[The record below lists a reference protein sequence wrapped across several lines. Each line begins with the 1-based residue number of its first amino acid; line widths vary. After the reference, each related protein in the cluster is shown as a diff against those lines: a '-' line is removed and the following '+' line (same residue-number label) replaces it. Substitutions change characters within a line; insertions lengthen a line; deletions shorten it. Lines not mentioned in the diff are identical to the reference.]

1 MLDEFQEHDLRFRS
15 SVGQHYKYFH
25 CSRCKLSVGM
35 KTIDSGVA
43 CRSSLLNR
51 PCHTAAGVAPDE
63 SSATD
68 AKSVQLCA
76 VCFTSECIYACTP
89 CMHKCACKACASV
102 LRNCPI
108 CRVAVIHW
116 KQIFESGIQGS
127 AADIVARDE
136 TTGPVPFPPPVQAA
150 ARRIRDEFDLTSD
163 SLSSDADDV
172 EYIEPDPPAVT
183 GSVRIIRVQRP
194 PLSDEDWAR
203 SDADFPSSWCFAA
216 LKAKRGNRADA
227 YELLQ
232 SSGLCLRFRAYETSR
247 QTFIEMGF
255 TERDAQIC
263 LLLNN
268 CHYSS
273 ALDELL
279 DGNWANVH

>member
-1 MLDEFQEHDLRFRS
+1 MLPRKRQQSDATTFPNQELMKLSFQEHDLKFRTS
-15 SVGQHYKYFH
+15 NGPYKFFR
-25 CSRCKLSVGM
+25 CSRCKLKVGM
-35 KTIDSGVA
+35 KCNDSTVS
-43 CRSSLLNR
+43 CRTSKLNQ
-51 PCHTAAGVAPDE
+51 PCHTAEVAPVV
-63 SSATD
+63 ATTTV
-68 AKSVQLCA
+68 ATVAVVQLCA
-76 VCFTSECIYACTP
+76 VCFASECMYACIP
-89 CMHKCACKACASV
+89 CMHKCACRVCASA
-102 LRNCPI
+102 LRVCPI
-108 CRVAVIHW
+108 CRVAVHHW

-203 SDADFPSSWCFAA
+203 SDADFPSSWCLAA

-232 SSGLCLRFRAYETSR
+232 SSGLCLRFRAYAFMRE
-247 QTFIEMGF
+247 
-255 TERDAQIC
+255 
-263 LLLNN
+263 
-268 CHYSS
+268 
-273 ALDELL
+273 
-279 DGNWANVH
+279 WV